1 MVNINGVNIVPT
13 AAFFFFFFLD
23 DKPIAVLI
31 WLEKWNIL
39 VLVDIGVPF

>member
-13 AAFFFFFFLD
+13 AAFFLD
-23 DKPIAVLI
+23 EKPIAVLI
-31 WLEKWNIL
+31 WLEKWNTL